1 MKKGIPFAWS
11 VRKPEKS
18 REKMMNWKYGAA
30 PLISTLLISFLFVMP
45 AEAKA
50 EEIIKRGES
59 LNLERCVEIALK
71 MQPNIAAAVG
81 NVNVNINRVGESKSN
96 YYPQINWASSYD
108 RISSPSRSMSSVSS
122 TGTTSPS
129 TGARGSFD
137 QYFTGLNL
145 NQMIYDFG
153 KTPTQV
159 EIQNLNLYS
168 SRSDLEN
175 VSEQVILNVK
185 QAYFGVLQAKRSRDV
200 AADTVKQFQQHLDQ
214 AKGFYEVGTKP
225 KFDVTQAEA
234 NLSNAKLNL
243 IKAENGLKLAVVTLN
258 NAMGVPAA
266 PEYTIEDNLSFKKYS
281 ITFED
286 ALAKAYKER
295 PDLISIVAT
304 RQAAEKSVDLANTGY
319 YPALTGN
326 AAYNWSG
333 EKISSLDY
341 EWNLRAALSFPIFNG
356 FLTKYQVQEAKAN
369 LNISKANEESL
380 RQSIFSDVQQA
391 YLNLKQAEESIPT
404 AELGV
409 KQAQENFEIATGR
422 YAAGVGSP
430 IDVTDAE
437 VLLANAKLSYIQ
449 ALYSYKISQ
458 ANLEKAMGMR

>member
-1 MKKGIPFAWS
+1 MIRKSKKSG
-11 VRKPEKS
+11 
-18 REKMMNWKYGAA
+18 EKMMNWKYGAA
-30 PLISTLLISFLFVMP
+30 LLISTLLISFLFIMP

-96 YYPQINWASSYD
+96 YYPQVNWASSYD

-122 TGTTSPS
+122 TGTTSQS
-129 TGARGSFD
+129 TGVRGSTD
-137 QYFTGLNL
+137 QYFTGFNL

-286 ALAKAYKER
+286 ALSEAYKER
-295 PDLISIVAT
+295 PDLMSIVAT

-319 YPALTGN
+319 YPVLTGN

-341 EWNLRAALSFPIFNG
+341 EWNLGAALSFPIFNG
-356 FLTKYQVQEAKAN
+356 FLTKYQVREAKAN

-391 YLNLKQAEESIPT
+391 YINLKQAEESIPT

>member
-430 IDVTDAE
+430 IDVPAAE